1 MSWRRR
7 DVLAGLAAAGALTA
21 CGAPASTRAG
31 APETPEPATD
41 KEAPMDA
48 SSRMPVLFVGHG
60 SPMNA
65 IEDNRWAQGFAALS
79 EGISRPKAILA
90 ISAHWFVPGTYL
102 TSNEQPPTIHDFG
115 GFPQALY
122 EVQYPARGSVDL
134 AKRVR
139 GLLAE
144 SGAELRSDWGL
155 DHGTW
160 SVLRHMYPD
169 ADVPVVQL
177 SIDRRLRAAQ
187 HLELAR
193 SLADLRDEG
202 VLIVGS
208 GNMTHNLRDA
218 ITHMRTGD
226 TSTPK
231 WARRF
236 DTDVN
241 AALEQHDTKAVL
253 AHDPSVSDV
262 GRMAHPSPDHWLPLI
277 YAYGAT
283 DENDAGRSPISGFD
297 WGSLSMRSVRFG

>member
-202 VLIVGS
+202 VV
-208 GNMTHNLRDA
+208 
-218 ITHMRTGD
+218 
-226 TSTPK
+226 
-231 WARRF
+231 
-236 DTDVN
+236 
-241 AALEQHDTKAVL
+241 E
-253 AHDPSVSDV
+253 
-262 GRMAHPSPDHWLPLI
+262 GRQEVRH
-277 YAYGAT
+277 
-283 DENDAGRSPISGFD
+283 
-297 WGSLSMRSVRFG
+297 RSVCVCLRGAAVRGVLPETSCAAAAAQTRPGGPGGSHARDPVRDEAGVDALDRKETLWQLCCRGHHHRLLYPHSMGQQQPPSQAC